1 MSFSEAAGIPDNFEL
16 PVASADSRRGTGDKR
31 MLGSE
36 DLTGGVV
43 VVSDAPDAVD
53 SGAGDEGWSWTSDKP
68 PNWTVSM
75 LTISHLQF
83 AALKLTMPLTLCNVL
98 FKGCSDT

>member
-16 PVASADSRRGTGDKR
+16 PMASPDSRRGTGDKR
-31 MLGSE
+31 ILGSE

-53 SGAGDEGWSWTSDKP
+53 SGAGDEGWSLTSDRP
-68 PNWTVSM
+68 PNLTVSM
-75 LTISHLQF
+75 LTISHLQL
-83 AALKLTMPLTLCNVL
+83 AALKLTMPFTLCNVL
-98 FKGCSDT
+98 FKGCTDT